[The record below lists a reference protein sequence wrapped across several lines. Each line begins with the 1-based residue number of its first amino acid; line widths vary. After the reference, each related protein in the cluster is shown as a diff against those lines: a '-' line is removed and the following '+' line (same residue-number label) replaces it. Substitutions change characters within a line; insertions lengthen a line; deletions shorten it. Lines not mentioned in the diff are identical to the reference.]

1 MQTERDNKF
10 DYVLNTLKGLQNFS
24 HDDCTKKI
32 MTKLIEE
39 LENKSVKMLRRR
51 RLTIGDLISPIADY
65 FFKDGSTA
73 FHKNEYYRIMMPFV
87 VTQGGDKGIVVDN
100 GGEEHELPYEEL
112 DKFYVFGKI

>member
-1 MQTERDNKF
+1 MTTERDQKF

-32 MTKLIEE
+32 MTRLIGE
-39 LENKSVKMLRRR
+39 LETNSVKNFRKR

-65 FFKDGSTA
+65 LFSDGTVA
-73 FHKNEYYRIMMPFV
+73 FHRNEYYRIMMPFV
-87 VTQGGDKGIVVDN
+87 VTQGGDKGVVVDN
-100 GGEEHELPYEEL
+100 RGEEHEMPYDEL